1 MRYSTMGR
9 DLLVAL
15 SLVAVLAGAGCAG
28 CRDEPEQAV
37 APAPAPEPSRQDR
50 LLDGLT
56 NRAIDEIE
64 NREAPSR

>member
-1 MRYSTMGR
+1 MRDSTRAR
-9 DLLVAL
+9 DVLIVLTT
-15 SLVAVLAGAGCAG
+15 VAVLAGAGCDG
-28 CRDEPEQAV
+28 CRDEPEQVA

-56 NRAIDEIE
+56 NRAVDEIE